1 MPKAKNNGAN
11 FQLKPKAQLSQ
22 IQEFPLQHRNR
33 IWKKKSSKRRKFS
46 RKTNFAKKRV
56 SLFVRLPSKF
66 CKNLAAPSKEQLA
79 AALGWSLPPEKE
91 LGYPRVCKEKEIK
104 CVCVRKCERERE
116 RERQACKE
124 CKERPPGLI
133 FVRQNF
139 LTSDVGNAVPH
150 QRGAVRSFSRTWERK
165 AKK

>member
-1 MPKAKNNGAN
+1 MPKAKNNNGVN

-22 IQEFPLQHRNR
+22 IQEFSLQHRNR

-91 LGYPRVCKEKEIK
+91 LGYPRVCKEKERK
-104 CVCVRKCERERE
+104 CVCVCVRKGERG
-116 RERQACKE
+116 RQACNE
-124 CKERPPGLI
+124 CEERPPGLI
-133 FVRQNF
+133 FGRQNF